1 MAEFKVFQ
9 GRSQLG
15 SYRFDD
21 GCVRIGRHADCEIQ
35 LTDSSVSR
43 NHAEVNRKGD
53 AWVLKISQSRNGMF
67 VNGNM
72 ISFRVLKPGDR
83 IEISH
88 FVIQFED
95 DSSASASSPGL
106 ASSSPNE
113 ASGAIDD
120 GDSTTVAISLRDA
133 LKIHNLNAQ
142 VMGAHIGWYGDG
154 DDENIVGLK
163 ESRTLIGS
171 TEDCQVQVAPRP
183 GCTGKCAAINKSD
196 SEFILEPLA
205 DAGPLKINA
214 QPVTGSVRLNDGDRI
229 MWGSYILQFRE
240 SMK

>member
-21 GCVRIGRHADCEIQ
+21 GCVRIGRHPDCEIQ

-72 ISFRVLKPGDR
+72 ISFRVLKSGDR

-88 FVIQFED
+88 FVIQF
-95 DSSASASSPGL
+95 
-106 ASSSPNE
+106 
-113 ASGAIDD
+113 D

-133 LKIHNLNAQ
+133 LKIHNLNSQ
-142 VMGAHIGWYGDG
+142 VMGAHVGWYGDG
-154 DDENIVGLK
+154 DDENIVSLK
-163 ESRTLIGS
+163 GNRTLIGS
-171 TEDCQVQVAPRP
+171 TEECQIRVAPRP
-183 GCTGKCAAINKSD
+183 GCMGQCAAIDSSD
-196 SEFILEPLA
+196 TGFELEPLA
-205 DAGPLKINA
+205 DAGPLKVNA
-214 QPVTGSVRLNDGDRI
+214 QPVVGKLLLKDGDRI
-229 MWGSYILQFRE
+229 MWGSYILQFRA

>member
-15 SYRFDD
+15 SYRFND
-21 GCVRIGRHADCEIQ
+21 GCVRIGRHPECEIQ

-72 ISFRVLKPGDR
+72 ISFRVLKSGDR

-95 DSSASASSPGL
+95 GATDESTVEPGAVNSADG
-106 ASSSPNE
+106 
-113 ASGAIDD
+113 SGAIDD

-142 VMGAHIGWYGDG
+142 VMGAHVGWYGDG
-154 DDENIVGLK
+154 DDENIVSLK
-163 ESRTLIGS
+163 GNRTLIGS
-171 TEDCQVQVAPRP
+171 TEDCQIQVAPRP
-183 GCTGKCAAINKSD
+183 GCIGLCAAIDRSD
-196 SEFILEPLA
+196 AGFELEALE
-205 DAGPLKINA
+205 DAGPLKVNA
-214 QPVTGSVRLNDGDRI
+214 QPVVGKLHLKDGDRI